1 MTATRRRIRKVN
13 VSRDPNFQARNFVAV
28 RLADKLA
35 GDSPYLAAL
44 RALSIDLA
52 KLVHE
57 IPHVTTVHSLEPLR
71 PRKEEQLGGGYH
83 LSAFAERTTIE
94 HADAV
99 IAVSAHVKRDVLQV
113 YPAVDAE
120 RVHVIYNGVSINE
133 YSPDHG
139 TDVLE
144 RYGVDPEFAAA
155 FAERMNEP
163 ARAAAMGKA
172 GRLRAINHFS
182 WEVIGAET
190 VRLYRSL

>member
-1 MTATRRRIRKVN
+1 MRV
-13 VSRDPNFQARNFVAV
+13 
-28 RLADKLA
+28 ADKLA

-52 KLVHE
+52 RLVHE
-57 IPHVTTVHSLEPLR
+57 IPHVTIEPLR

-99 IAVSAHVKRDVLQV
+99 IAVSEHVKRDVLQV
-113 YPAVDAE
+113 YPA
-120 RVHVIYNGVSINE
+120 
-133 YSPDHG
+133 
-139 TDVLE
+139 
-144 RYGVDPEFAAA
+144 
-155 FAERMNEP
+155 P